1 MRLTFIATVSTFAI
15 AANAEARVPSFNRRA
30 DNATIA
36 TANATVADLPK
47 SSETT
52 TTASA
57 VTTKNETSPATKS
70 SSSASSKP
78 SNGDFEVP
86 KSSKNSYLTIINPLE
101 GTVHNCGEAVKITW
115 SAINA
120 GNDKFFD
127 ETISLYLVDASNYK
141 DAKVV
146 RGGSFPGEVAIKNL
160 KAEVTIPKLPSGKN
174 YAIKV
179 SYKDTTK
186 YVDWYSTVFEIRCS
200 DGSSPVSD
208 VKATSAGGGG
218 SAVPATAAVTTE
230 NKSPSDIAKSA
241 SQSVSAVS
249 FVSLIAAFLL

>member
-1 MRLTFIATVSTFAI
+1 MRLTFIAAVSTFAI
-15 AANAEARVPSFNRRA
+15 VANAEALDRRA
-30 DNATIA
+30 DNATIPSPSP
-36 TANATVADLPK
+36 NADVPK
-47 SSETT
+47 SNNTT

-57 VTTKNETSPATKS
+57 VTTKNEASPTKS
-70 SSSASSKP
+70 SSTSASLKP
-78 SNGDFEVP
+78 SNADFEVP
-86 KSSKNSYLTIINPLE
+86 KSSKNSYLTIINPLK
-101 GTVHNCGEAVKITW
+101 GTVHDCGESLKITW

-127 ETISLYLVDASNYK
+127 ETISIYLIDASNYK

-146 RGGSFPGEVAIKNL
+146 KGGSFPGEVAIKNL

-200 DGSSPVSD
+200 DGSSSVSD
-208 VKATSAGGGG
+208 VKATSAGS
-218 SAVPATAAVTTE
+218 SAAPATGATVTTE

-241 SQSVSAVS
+241 SQSVSAFTFAS
-249 FVSLIAAFLL
+249 FIAAFLL

>member
-1 MRLTFIATVSTFAI
+1 MRLTFIAAVSTFAI
-15 AANAEARVPSFNRRA
+15 VANAEALDRRA
-30 DNATIA
+30 DNATIPSPSP
-36 TANATVADLPK
+36 NADVPK
-47 SSETT
+47 SSNTT

-57 VTTKNETSPATKS
+57 VTTKNEASPTKS
-70 SSSASSKP
+70 SSTSASLKP
-78 SNGDFEVP
+78 SNADF
-86 KSSKNSYLTIINPLE
+86 E
-101 GTVHNCGEAVKITW
+101 GTVHDCGESLKITW

-127 ETISLYLVDASNYK
+127 ETISIYLIDASNYK

-146 RGGSFPGEVAIKNL
+146 KGGSFPGEVAIKNL

-200 DGSSPVSD
+200 DGSSSVSD
-208 VKATSAGGGG
+208 VKATSAGS
-218 SAVPATAAVTTE
+218 SAAPATAATVTTE

-241 SQSVSAVS
+241 SQSVSAFTFAS
-249 FVSLIAAFLL
+249 FIAAFLL